1 MDKNAAQE
9 IATMIQAACSA
20 CIESLKVVKE
30 QEAIGP
36 VKVYGRLVG
45 EFLGHSYSNVLAPIW
60 QAYPE
65 LEPQQMKEPYIE
77 QEPELSEASRAAIL
91 AFVEQVHAALLRSQ
105 EILGEDQAD
114 LALPNG
120 GLAGLADA
128 AVDIQE
134 FLNQPRWADDS
145 DKN

>member
-9 IATMIQAACSA
+9 IATLIQAACSA

-77 QEPELSEASRAAIL
+77 QEPELSEASRAAIQV
-91 AFVEQVHAALLRSQ
+91 FIEQVHAALLRSQ
-105 EILGEDQAD
+105 QLLAAEQVET
-114 LALPNG
+114 ALPHG
-120 GLAGLADA
+120 GLAGLADT

-134 FLNQPRWADDS
+134 FMNQPRWS
-145 DKN
+145 DERAE

>member
-1 MDKNAAQE
+1 MDKHAAQE
-9 IATMIQAACSA
+9 IATLIQAACSA

-45 EFLGHSYSNVLAPIW
+45 EFLAHSYSNVLAPIW

-77 QEPELSEASRAAIL
+77 QEPELSEASRLAIQN
-91 AFVEQVHAALLRSQ
+91 FITQVHTALSRGQQL
-105 EILGEDQAD
+105 LGDEQAET
-114 LALPNG
+114 ALPHG
-120 GLAGLADA
+120 GLVGLADT

-134 FLNQPRWADDS
+134 FLNQPRWS
-145 DKN
+145 DEKPG